1 MIIPEPTEKE
11 LDQVDVFNR
20 CLGVLKSA
28 KFCTLATTLNAK
40 PRART
45 MEYAVDDAGIIYM
58 LTEGGRKIRDILLN
72 MNVSLALWEADADT
86 DGLRGLTIIARA
98 EVVDRGDAK
107 RFEEYYGKY
116 SHHIGREMPPISDLP
131 PGVKLIRAVPDSME
145 LFDRS
150 LPGTGFAAKQV
161 WRR

>member
-1 MIIPEPTEKE
+1 
-11 LDQVDVFNR
+11 
-20 CLGVLKSA
+20 
-28 KFCTLATTLNAK
+28 
-40 PRART
+40 

-72 MNVSLALWEADADT
+72 MNVSLAVWEADEDT
-86 DGLRGLTIIARA
+86 DGLRGLTIIGRA

-116 SHHIGREMPPISDLP
+116 SRHIGREMPPTSDLP

-150 LPGTGFAAKQV
+150 LPSTGFAAKQV